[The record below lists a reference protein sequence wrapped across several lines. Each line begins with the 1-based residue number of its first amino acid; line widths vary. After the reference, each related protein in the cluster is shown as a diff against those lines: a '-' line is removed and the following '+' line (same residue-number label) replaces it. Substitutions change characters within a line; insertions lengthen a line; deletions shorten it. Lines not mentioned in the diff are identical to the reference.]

1 MRWMIGSLMPRTID
15 PRPAAVAVETLAESV
30 RLDSTTAMASNR
42 PGAAAAPDPLLV
54 PPILATWLSVF
65 RPCFTAPVWN
75 RILVL
80 VAGAVLAPGKGT
92 VTQVLRVMGLADEP
106 SFRRYH
112 EVLEPGTLGCAG
124 RGATAAAL
132 YHRPATAER

>member
-1 MRWMIGSLMPRTID
+1 MRWMIGSFMSGTLDRLAGRCRCLATA
-15 PRPAAVAVETLAESV
+15 RQTLAESV

-80 VAGAVLAPGKGT
+80 VAGAVLAPGKRT
-92 VTQVLRVMGLADEP
+92 VTQALRVMGLADEP
-106 SFRRYH
+106 GVPS
-112 EVLEPGTLGCAG
+112 LS
-124 RGATAAAL
+124 
-132 YHRPATAER
+132 

>member
-1 MRWMIGSLMPRTID
+1 
-15 PRPAAVAVETLAESV
+15 
-30 RLDSTTAMASNR
+30 MASHH
-42 PGAAAAPDPLLV
+42 PGATTAPDPHLV
-54 PPILATWLSVF
+54 PPILTTWLSVF
-65 RPCFTAPVWN
+65 RPCFTAQVWN

-80 VAGAVLAPGKGT
+80 VAGAVLAPGKRT
-92 VTQVLRVMGLADEP
+92 VTQLLRVMGLTDEP